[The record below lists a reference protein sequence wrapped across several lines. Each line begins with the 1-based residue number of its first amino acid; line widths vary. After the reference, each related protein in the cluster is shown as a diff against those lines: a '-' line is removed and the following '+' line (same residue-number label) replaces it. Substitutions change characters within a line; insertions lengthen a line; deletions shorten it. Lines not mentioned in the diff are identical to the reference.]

1 MHASLKHVPAP
12 TATDK
17 GFCNWSCEAQKTLF
31 LACFPSSLSQHARM
45 LRNRRLRS
53 ALFSTVLLATSIL
66 VFTSLHIRKNENVQF
81 IETPFVMDKT
91 EKVEPNENGKPSV
104 RSKLQN
110 IAAYN
115 RYSMKRFY
123 FLLVYAKTVD
133 SVFRA
138 LWLKTFSFPCP
149 FTEKVMERGR
159 RDKCCIYQLFCNKFS
174 KLCFLP
180 MIWKIQQLF
189 YSMLLNSP
197 WFWPTRPFAERTL
210 RTRRQLKIFALC
222 SCVHWQFPYFLKE
235 HGTLPC
241 NW

>member
-1 MHASLKHVPAP
+1 
-12 TATDK
+12 
-17 GFCNWSCEAQKTLF
+17 
-31 LACFPSSLSQHARM
+31 M

-138 LWLKTFSFPCP
+138 L
-149 FTEKVMERGR
+149 
-159 RDKCCIYQLFCNKFS
+159 
-174 KLCFLP
+174 
-180 MIWKIQQLF
+180 
-189 YSMLLNSP
+189 
-197 WFWPTRPFAERTL
+197 
-210 RTRRQLKIFALC
+210 
-222 SCVHWQFPYFLKE
+222 
-235 HGTLPC
+235 
-241 NW
+241 